1 MAVCCTKE
9 AALVGI
15 RDRTRESGS
24 CDDAGDGG
32 AVQSTGAMQQA
43 GRGISLRHRPPATL
57 ATLAGCSSDR
67 SPASH
72 EEACHAAAP
81 PDGAVT
87 VRQQWWAVAAMVLL
101 LGAGLG
107 AATYYLGDE
116 LFPVTVGS
124 AAPEF
129 DAATIVPPIR
139 RKRLADYEGQV
150 VLLNIWA
157 TWCAPCRV
165 EMPSIQA
172 LHETYGPQGLAV
184 VAVSIDDAE
193 AAPKIAAFARDY
205 RLTFEILHDAS
216 GAIKRTFQTT
226 GVPETFVIAPDGVI
240 RKKVVGAEDWNSAAN
255 RALIAHLLGIPVVPQ
270 QQPALGDTALSGA
283 TTGPEDADGG
293 RDRRGSRPR

>member
-1 MAVCCTKE
+1 M
-9 AALVGI
+9 
-15 RDRTRESGS
+15 R
-24 CDDAGDGG
+24 
-32 AVQSTGAMQQA
+32 QA
-43 GRGISLRHRPPATL
+43 GRRTSLRHRPPATL
-57 ATLAGCSSDR
+57 ARLAGFSSDR
-67 SPASH
+67 SPASDD
-72 EEACHAAAP
+72 EACQAAAP
-81 PDGAVT
+81 ADCAVT

-129 DAATIVPPIR
+129 DAATIVQPIR

-172 LHETYGPQGLAV
+172 LHETYGPHGLAV
-184 VAVSIDDAE
+184 VAVSIDDAD
-193 AAPKIAAFARDY
+193 AASKIAAFARDY

-255 RALIAHLLGIPVVPQ
+255 RALIAHLLGVPAVPRR
-270 QQPALGDTALSGA
+270 QPALGDTALSGTA
-283 TTGPEDADGG
+283 ARPGG
-293 RDRRGSRPR
+293 GDSTRDRRESRPR